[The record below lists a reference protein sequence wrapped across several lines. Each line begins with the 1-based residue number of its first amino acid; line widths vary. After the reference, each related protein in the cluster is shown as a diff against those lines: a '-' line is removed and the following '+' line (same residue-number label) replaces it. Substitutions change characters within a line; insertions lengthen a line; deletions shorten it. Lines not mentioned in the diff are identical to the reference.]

1 MINSNDINKA
11 LRVIGNNIHRTPIS
25 TSSFLSE
32 KYNSNMYQIF
42 VITMTDFD
50 TKYFGWQKIGGFWSH
65 ALAYDLGS
73 LRHLKEYGIDIYK

>member
-1 MINSNDINKA
+1 
-11 LRVIGNNIHRTPIS
+11 
-25 TSSFLSE
+25 
-32 KYNSNMYQIF
+32 MYQIF

-50 TKYFGWQKIGGFWSH
+50 TKYFGFQKIGGFWSH